1 MAAIVLLPLS
11 VGAVISID
19 QRKRRVSDQSRDPCS
34 KVSERAATA
43 IEAFRRLRDIQAR
56 ASVTACSVLKDGV
69 LIGESELL
77 SAATV
82 EEPRIKSEM

>member
-1 MAAIVLLPLS
+1 MFQIKATIR
-11 VGAVISID
+11 G
-19 QRKRRVSDQSRDPCS
+19 S

-56 ASVTACSVLKDGV
+56 AGVTACSVLKGGV
-69 LIGESELL
+69 LIGEAELL

-82 EEPRIKSEM
+82 EELRIKSGL